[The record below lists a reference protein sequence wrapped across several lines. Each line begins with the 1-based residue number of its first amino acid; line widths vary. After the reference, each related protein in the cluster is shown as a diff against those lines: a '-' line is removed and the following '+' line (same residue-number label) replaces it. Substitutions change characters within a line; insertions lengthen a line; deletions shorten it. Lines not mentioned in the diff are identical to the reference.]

1 MNSRAL
7 DEVDLLNRKLKAT
20 QENLIQTQERL
31 QRGIDEN
38 ERLFARLRQMEENR
52 GSGGVGGG
60 AGSSTG
66 LRRSRSSTVSMLL
79 SLQLRNRNLLGG
91 SSKKSLSRLDSLRYL
106 SSIDYDVDEYVEL
119 RTRFERSQLEFR
131 ALKREL

>member
-1 MNSRAL
+1 
-7 DEVDLLNRKLKAT
+7 
-20 QENLIQTQERL
+20 
-31 QRGIDEN
+31 
-38 ERLFARLRQMEENR
+38 MEENR

-106 SSIDYDVDEYVEL
+106 SNIDYDVDEYVEL
-119 RTRFERSQLEFR
+119 RTRFEWSQLEFR